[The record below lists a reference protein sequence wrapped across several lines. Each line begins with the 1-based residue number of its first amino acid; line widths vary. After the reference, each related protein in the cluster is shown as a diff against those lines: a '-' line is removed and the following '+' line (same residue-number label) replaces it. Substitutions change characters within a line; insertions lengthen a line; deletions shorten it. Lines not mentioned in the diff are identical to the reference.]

1 MCGPWISSML
11 NGKIIFPLFRIVR
24 SFPFSYCIN
33 RLFLCNSFYFDT
45 RFRHYLKFQISLSL
59 PDHRLSFRS
68 QNISYISLFLQDRR
82 ARVET
87 IRSTETIAA
96 VILVNKVNKIQ
107 ALHIQTSTFIHMFM
121 SDILHLLTII
131 TFECDMFLLHS
142 LWVWVRPFSFTFT
155 KSISATFRESYEFTY

>member
-1 MCGPWISSML
+1 ML
-11 NGKIIFPLFRIVR
+11 NGKIIFLSFFFFLVLCDPYPSPIALINLLVTTLFV
-24 SFPFSYCIN
+24 
-33 RLFLCNSFYFDT
+33 
-45 RFRHYLKFQISLSL
+45 FRHPVSTSSHVIYLFLSL
-59 PDHRLSFRS
+59 PDHLLSFRS
-68 QNISYISLFLQDRR
+68 LNISYISLFLQDRR

-142 LWVWVRPFSFTFT
+142 L
-155 KSISATFRESYEFTY
+155 

>member
-1 MCGPWISSML
+1 MANKLTILPVTER
-11 NGKIIFPLFRIVR
+11 NGYLCFWPFVICIFIR
-24 SFPFSYCIN
+24 YKH
-33 RLFLCNSFYFDT
+33 LCNPCDINLHFGRTVCPLTSAVST
-45 RFRHYLKFQISLSL
+45 SSHVIYLFLSL
-59 PDHRLSFRS
+59 PDHLLSFRS
-68 QNISYISLFLQDRR
+68 LNISYISLFLQDRR

-131 TFECDMFLLHS
+131 TFECDI
-142 LWVWVRPFSFTFT
+142 SFTFIM
-155 KSISATFRESYEFTY
+155 SISATFFLYIHF

>member
-1 MCGPWISSML
+1 ML
-11 NGKIIFPLFRIVR
+11 NGKIIFLSFFLVLWDPYPSPIALINFLVTTLFV
-24 SFPFSYCIN
+24 
-33 RLFLCNSFYFDT
+33 
-45 RFRHYLKFQISLSL
+45 FRHPVPTSSHVIDLSLSL

-107 ALHIQTSTFIHMFM
+107 AFHIQTSTFIHMFM

-142 LWVWVRPFSFTFT
+142 LWVLVRPFSFTFIT
-155 KSISATFRESYEFTY
+155 SISANFHEFYEFTY